1 MRNQKRLLVEQLDR
15 RLEPFI
21 GMEKITVP
29 DKGWIHNIRT
39 SLNMTLEQLG
49 HKLSITKQGVKRIEE
64 SEASETI
71 SLKSL
76 KGIGNAL
83 EMKLIY
89 GFVPNH
95 GSIENLIDQ
104 KAKKLAEKIVL
115 RTNHNM
121 MLENQET
128 GKENIERAIQELTN
142 EIKLEMRKSI
152 WD

>member
-15 RLEPFI
+15 RLEPFF
-21 GMEKITVP
+21 GMEKIPVP
-29 DKGWIHNIRT
+29 DKGWIYNIRT

-49 HKLSITKQGVKRIEE
+49 HKLSITKQGVRRIEAR
-64 SEASETI
+64 EASGTI
-71 SLKSL
+71 TLKSL
-76 KGIGNAL
+76 KGIGTAL

-89 GFVPNH
+89 GFIPIH
-95 GSIENLIDQ
+95 GSVEKLIDQ

-121 MLENQET
+121 MLENQEADT
-128 GKENIERAIQELTN
+128 KNIERAIQELT
-142 EIKLEMRKSI
+142 IKIKQEMRKSI

>member
-21 GMEKITVP
+21 GMEKIPVP

-64 SEASETI
+64 SEAAETI

-76 KGIGNAL
+76 KRIGNAL

-89 GFVPNH
+89 GFVPIH